1 MSRKVFSVS
10 ESVCWQIGRRNRGGC
25 GGRIAKS
32 DHRKAD
38 PSLKKRSVFYKK
50 TTEHHRKVK
59 GGLLFAVTLYLFSWV
74 LFVLVQAQMLWLI
87 VRMGLFCYLN
97 RERNRNENYSNAVQC
112 ALGDSE

>member
-1 MSRKVFSVS
+1 MSRKVFSDS

-59 GGLLFAVTLYLFSWV
+59 GGLLFAVNSIFILMGSVCSSPSTDVVADSENG
-74 LFVLVQAQMLWLI
+74 FVL
-87 VRMGLFCYLN
+87 LF
-97 RERNRNENYSNAVQC
+97 E
-112 ALGDSE
+112 